1 MATLLVVP
9 QTLEAHPFREREF
22 LVALACDNRLRE
34 SESQDDRQRCVRDVV
49 CTSEARS
56 VDPVVV
62 IDCFETR
69 KVEPALNRFDCS
81 PSGPRAFKITYTVYS
96 YGLTTTA
103 ENSTRRRDDDD
114 CGDET
119 RPTLNY
125 MFLRRN
131 ERILSINAGEHS
143 VLRTPKR
150 LC

>member
-119 RPTLNY
+119 RHTLNY
-125 MFLRRN
+125 MLVLRDG
-131 ERILSINAGEHS
+131 RILFTKAGHKS
-143 VLRTPKR
+143 VLRTPK
-150 LC
+150 